1 MAEADFAIF
10 GATIASLAIVTAIQ
24 FAERSIRYRRMK
36 EKKSFAQMGMEY
48 QPSGEEIEQDRK
60 KSTPI

>member
-24 FAERSIRYRRMK
+24 FWERSIRYRRMK

-48 QPSGEEIEQDRK
+48 QPSEEIEQDRK